1 MKIGKFIYGSLLF
14 AMLGMIGCSDWLDV
28 QPKTSVPEEDLFAE
42 EFGFQDALTGFYLK
56 MGAPELYGREMT
68 YNYMDM
74 LAGRYEYAPNIT
86 NWEDIYNYNG
96 TYKATKDKFFSG
108 VYNIIANINNFLYY
122 LDANRSVI
130 TTPNYYE
137 IMKGE
142 ALGLRAFLHFDMLRI
157 FGPVYAENPEERS
170 IPYRKVFNNEA
181 TPALSASEVVD
192 ACLSDLHQADTLLQ
206 KVDQDIFIHDI
217 NVDPFLELR
226 QFRMNR
232 WAVKAML
239 ARVYCYRGD
248 AESKQKAYAYATE
261 VVESGLFPLAESLG
275 TGNRILFEEHI
286 FGLHI
291 YEMEKVVDVDFVNQS
306 ASMVMVISRET
317 FNKLFETAAGGSTD
331 FRSNNAAFRE
341 VSVTEGVKKVLSK
354 YDQSGYA
361 FDMLPDRTGS
371 YSGAD
376 VMPLIR
382 VPEMYYIMA
391 ECDENAQSSAEILDM
406 VRFKRGIASSDATDG
421 GKGYDELDN
430 REGFDNEHTRRIN
443 DLMREYAKEYYGE
456 GQLFYFYKRHN
467 YKTFDN
473 CSLQDV
479 REKYQFPLPENEDIF
494 GITGK

>member
-306 ASMVMVISRET
+306 ASMVMGISRET

-443 DLMREYAKEYYGE
+443 DLMREYAKEYYG
-456 GQLFYFYKRHN
+456 
-467 YKTFDN
+467 
-473 CSLQDV
+473 
-479 REKYQFPLPENEDIF
+479 IF
-494 GITGK
+494 ISVIIIRLSIIVVCRM